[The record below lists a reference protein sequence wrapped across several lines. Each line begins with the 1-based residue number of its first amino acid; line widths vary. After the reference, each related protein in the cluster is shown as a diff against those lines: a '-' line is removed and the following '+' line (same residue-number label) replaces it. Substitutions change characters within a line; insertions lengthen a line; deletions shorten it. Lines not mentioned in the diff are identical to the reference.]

1 MPEPARRPQFLRMV
15 IGALFG
21 FAISLIAA
29 KSGFLEWMRAMPGDE
44 IASTFVAFVMLFL
57 AAFAF
62 VAAASP
68 GIYRRIA
75 ANYRE
80 GDPVDGDVL
89 RMMRFNALTLAL
101 SGALLLA
108 PPFAVRFGVNESVAI
123 AVAAGMTLVV
133 LVLSWLNWREYAGND
148 ELTRAVSAEANVASF
163 MILTLALFGWASLV
177 KLGLAPEIGS
187 WTLMT
192 IAVAV
197 HLIVQILAA
206 LRRGMFA

>member
-15 IGALFG
+15 LGALFG

-29 KSGFLEWMRAMPGDE
+29 KSGFLEWMRAMPADE
-44 IASTFVAFVMLFL
+44 IASACVAFVMLFL
-57 AAFAF
+57 AGFAL

-68 GIYRRIA
+68 GVYRRVA
-75 ANYRE
+75 ASYRE
-80 GDPVDGDVL
+80 GDPVDDDVL
-89 RMMRFNALTLAL
+89 RTMRFSALTLAL

-108 PPFAVRFGVNESVAI
+108 PPFAVRFGASESA
-123 AVAAGMTLVV
+123 AVAVAVAMLLVV
-133 LVLSWLNWREYAGND
+133 LVLSWINWRERAKND

-197 HLIVQILAA
+197 HLVVQVVAA

>member
-1 MPEPARRPQFLRMV
+1 MGERGVRNQLVRMFW
-15 IGALFG
+15 GALVG
-21 FAISLIAA
+21 LGIALVA
-29 KSGFLEWMRAMPGDE
+29 DKSGFLAWMKGMPGEE

-57 AAFAF
+57 AAFAL

-80 GDPVDGDVL
+80 GDPLDRAVL
-89 RMMRFNALTLAL
+89 RTMRINALMLGLT
-101 SGALLLA
+101 GALLLA
-108 PPFAVRFGVNESVAI
+108 PPFAVRFGAGESAAM
-123 AVAAGMTLVV
+123 AVAAAMGAV
-133 LVLSWLNWREYAGND
+133 LVALGWISWRQRAKND

-163 MILTLALFGWASLV
+163 AILTLGLFGWASLV
-177 KLGLAPEIGS
+177 KLGLAAEVGS

-192 IAVAV
+192 IAIAV
-197 HLIVQILAA
+197 HLVVQIVAA

>member
-1 MPEPARRPQFLRMV
+1 MV
-15 IGALFG
+15 VGALFG
-21 FAISLIAA
+21 LAISMIAA
-29 KSGFLEWMRAMPGDE
+29 KSGFLEWMRAMPADE
-44 IASTFVAFVMLFL
+44 IASTVVAFVMLFL

-62 VAAASP
+62 VAAAGP
-68 GIYRRIA
+68 GTYRRVA

-80 GDPVDGDVL
+80 GDPVDGAVL
-89 RMMRFNALTLAL
+89 RMMRLNALTLAL

-108 PPFAVRFGVNESVAI
+108 PPFAVRFGANESVAV

-133 LVLSWLNWREYAGND
+133 LALSWINWREYARND

-163 MILTLALFGWASLV
+163 TILTLALFGWASLI
-177 KLGLAPEIGS
+177 KLGLAPEVGS

-197 HLIVQILAA
+197 HLVVQILAA